1 MANATTC
8 PETILAS
15 IPWYPDGLSA
25 EDRGAVEAHA
35 ADCRA
40 CRDEL
45 AFLRGDEEPAIELP
59 DPERFY
65 ARVLARIA
73 SDTDERAAEWRAATA
88 RRVGQAARQASV
100 AAGILVAVISG
111 MLTTGAIWVVR
122 VAPTYETA
130 SVAPVSAEGV
140 GPSVEVVFRR
150 DAQRGRH
157 PRTPARR
164 RRHRDLGTDPARR
177 LPAAA
182 GAGLRRERGDR
193 PAAARRSRCRDVR
206 GTVARLS
213 ASPRRRAPRAQEC

>member
-150 DAQRGRH
+150 DASADDIR
-157 PRTPARR
+157 AR
-164 RRHRDLGTDPARR
+164 L
-177 LPAAA
+177 
-182 GAGLRRERGDR
+182 
-193 PAAARRSRCRDVR
+193 RDVGATVISGPTQLGVYRLRLAPGSDVSAAIGRLRQEGR
-206 GTVARLS
+206 GVATFAEPSRG
-213 ASPRRRAPRAQEC
+213 

>member
-1 MANATTC
+1 MATATTC

-25 EDRGAVEAHA
+25 EECGAVEAHA

-45 AFLRGDEEPAIELP
+45 AFLRGDEEPTIELP

-65 ARVLARIA
+65 ARVLERITA
-73 SDTDERAAEWRAATA
+73 DTDDRAAQWRAATA

-100 AAGILVAVISG
+100 AAGILVAVVSG

-130 SVAPVSAEGV
+130 SVAPVSAEGA
-140 GPSVEVVFRR
+140 GPSIEVVFRR
-150 DAQRGRH
+150 DASADDIR
-157 PRTPARR
+157 AR
-164 RRHRDLGTDPARR
+164 L
-177 LPAAA
+177 
-182 GAGLRRERGDR
+182 
-193 PAAARRSRCRDVR
+193 RDVGATVISGPSQLGVYRLRLAPGSDVSAAIGRLRQEGR
-206 GTVARLS
+206 GVATFAEPSRG
-213 ASPRRRAPRAQEC
+213 

>member
-25 EDRGAVEAHA
+25 EECGAVEAHA

-45 AFLRGDEEPAIELP
+45 AFLRGDEEPTIELP

-65 ARVLARIA
+65 ARVLERIA
-73 SDTDERAAEWRAATA
+73 ADTDERAAQWRAATA

-122 VAPTYETA
+122 VAPTYDTA
-130 SVAPVSAEGV
+130 SVAPVSAEGA

-150 DAQRGRH
+150 DAS
-157 PRTPARR
+157 A
-164 RRHRDLGTDPARR
+164 DDI
-177 LPAAA
+177 
-182 GAGLRRERGDR
+182 
-193 PAAARRSRCRDVR
+193 RSRLRDVGATVISGPTQLGVYRLRLAPGSDVSAAIGRLRQEGR
-206 GTVARLS
+206 GVATFAEPSRG
-213 ASPRRRAPRAQEC
+213 